1 MTIGSTVYFS
11 SNFANITLK
20 FVFVSSPSCTEHR
33 HNYTTQMHDQIK
45 INSVSHSCSAAKKN
59 NLIVFLLLIYKFR
72 ELEIY
77 TRFVCELQYRRTTLV
92 SHNTL
97 HKNVLLGLALPR
109 NNYRIFSHI
118 ISSNII
124 LISKKVGY
132 SSFIWYMK
140 YEFW

>member
-1 MTIGSTVYFS
+1 MQRS
-11 SNFANITLK
+11 
-20 FVFVSSPSCTEHR
+20 
-33 HNYTTQMHDQIK
+33 
-45 INSVSHSCSAAKKN
+45 KKKQFN
-59 NLIVFLLLIYKFR
+59 CLAVLLIYKFR

-77 TRFVCELQYRRTTLV
+77 TRFVCELQYQRTTIV

-97 HKNVLLGLALPR
+97 HENVLLGLALPR